1 MNPIKTEIQLTAD
14 GSATLYRSD
23 IDEHYHSVKGA
34 VTESRHVYVD
44 CGLRKRS
51 EYFTYDLLRVLEVGF
66 GTGLNV
72 ALSVNAVDKPV
83 HYISLELYPLGR
95 PVVDAMGYDKV
106 VPVIVDVNDA
116 VWDTPVQITP
126 EFVLEKRHVD
136 FFGYQLPRDIDVV
149 YYDAFA
155 PDKQPQMWSGLCFRR
170 VFEVMRPGG
179 ILTTYCAKGSV
190 RRMLE
195 AVGFVVER
203 LAGPE
208 GGKREILRAIKPV

>member
-44 CGLRKRS
+44 CGLRRRS
-51 EYFTYDLLRVLEVGF
+51 EFSATAPLRVLEIGF

-72 ALSVNAVDKPV
+72 ALSVNAIDMPV
-83 HYISLELYPLGR
+83 HYISLELFPLDR
-95 PVVDAMGYDKV
+95 AVVDAMGYDKAI
-106 VPVIVDVNDA
+106 PVIADVNDA
-116 VWDTPVQITP
+116 EWDAPVRIARN
-126 EFVLEKRHVD
+126 FVLEKRHAD
-136 FFGYQLPRDIDVV
+136 FLECQLPTEIDVV

-155 PDKQPQMWSGLCFRR
+155 PDKQPQMWTETCFRR
-170 VFEVMRPGG
+170 VFETMRPGG

-195 AVGFVVER
+195 SVGFNVER

-208 GGKREILRAIKPV
+208 GGKREILRATKPV